1 MRTPLLVF
9 SLAGALAM
17 PAAHAQSVAP
27 EQAAPAKDAPATDAP
42 LKAAPQAAAAPA
54 TPARPGAREA
64 MSLGS
69 NIADLVRA
77 AAQAQAAARAKAQAQ
92 AAPQPAQTQV
102 ATGGKADTVAAT
114 AIP

>member
-1 MRTPLLVF
+1 
-9 SLAGALAM
+9 
-17 PAAHAQSVAP
+17 
-27 EQAAPAKDAPATDAP
+27 
-42 LKAAPQAAAAPA
+42 
-54 TPARPGAREA
+54 

-92 AAPQPAQTQV
+92 ATPQPAQTQV